1 MADDQG
7 ASGPYQPGRDGHCML
22 PQEDVSKILAM
33 AKEHDAQVLSGEFE
47 AMREA
52 FSEDIVVMAP
62 NMPEIVGKQALAEW
76 QEQWKAVTYEQYE
89 LKTEE
94 VFGCGDIAFA
104 RYSYSMS
111 FRLPGATDL
120 ISDTGRAFHVF
131 RKQQD
136 GGWQIIR
143 DFFHSD
149 QPLPQG

>member
-1 MADDQG
+1 MATDQAG
-7 ASGPYQPGRDGHCML
+7 KNGPCML
-22 PQEDVSKILAM
+22 SEEDVAWILAM

-52 FSEDIVVMAP
+52 FSEDIMVMAP
-62 NMPEIVGKQALAEW
+62 NTAEIVGKKALAEW
-76 QEQWKAVTYEQYE
+76 QEPWKAVSYEKYE
-89 LKTEE
+89 LNVEE
-94 VFGCGDIAFA
+94 VFGCGDLAFA

-120 ISDTGRAFHVF
+120 VSDTGRAFHVL
-131 RKQQD
+131 RKQPD
-136 GGWQIIR
+136 GRWLITH